1 LILCMCILIHTYK
14 CQHTCFT
21 LRGSLRTPA
30 SRPHPSWNLVLAMVL
45 WHLAQ
50 QLVHV
55 ESRKNWHPAPGC
67 ASQALNGSLP
77 KSVVPFTGSTW
88 SIFTFYWR
96 YLSYSWGRDTIVV
109 HPLIK
114 GTSWGHH
121 GNIWGIQWW
130 KKNVHINQQHRWLVE
145 PAPRIILC

>member
-1 LILCMCILIHTYK
+1 MYVYTYTYIQVSTHLLHSAGISK
-14 CQHTCFT
+14 DPSVEAPSIMKPGPGNGAVAPGPAV
-21 LRGSLRTPA
+21 GSR
-30 SRPHPSWNLVLAMVL
+30 WK
-45 WHLAQ
+45 Q
-50 QLVHV
+50 
-55 ESRKNWHPAPGC
+55 KNWHPAPGC